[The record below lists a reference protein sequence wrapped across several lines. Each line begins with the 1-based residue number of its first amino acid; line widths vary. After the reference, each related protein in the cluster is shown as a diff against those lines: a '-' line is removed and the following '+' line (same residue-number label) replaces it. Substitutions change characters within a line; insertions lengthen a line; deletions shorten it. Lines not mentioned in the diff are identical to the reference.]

1 MFFRQKRSFL
11 ASKIHSQENAFKK
24 LEIISD
30 GNEQY
35 RRRSCLHIHR
45 IELKEGDSGDIMEEI
60 EKCYNIMGIPF
71 NENQIDRAHGIGK
84 PFLDKERKKKVRSII
99 VKFKSWKARAVF
111 YKATPKNYVY
121 GRKKPGL
128 TSFSVSLDLT
138 KRLYPLLAKTKSIIK
153 DNPAVMF
160 AFADINCSLA
170 LKLNDDKFHYFN
182 SEDELNKILQK
193 C

>member
-1 MFFRQKRSFL
+1 MNSI
-11 ASKIHSQENAFKK
+11 AAVHACAFTVLNLKK
-24 LEIISD
+24 VIVVTSWR
-30 GNEQY
+30 NY
-35 RRRSCLHIHR
+35 N
-45 IELKEGDSGDIMEEI
+45 
-60 EKCYNIMGIPF
+60 CYNVMGISF

-99 VKFKSWKARAVF
+99 VKFKSWKARAAF
-111 YKATPKNYVY
+111 YKARPKNYVN

-138 KRLYPLLAKTKSIIK
+138 KRRYSLLAKAKSIIK

-170 LKLNDDKFHYFN
+170 LKLNDD
-182 SEDELNKILQK
+182 
-193 C
+193 

>member
-1 MFFRQKRSFL
+1 
-11 ASKIHSQENAFKK
+11 
-24 LEIISD
+24 
-30 GNEQY
+30 
-35 RRRSCLHIHR
+35 
-45 IELKEGDSGDIMEEI
+45 MEEI
-60 EKCYNIMGIPF
+60 GKCYNVMGIPL
-71 NENQIDRAHGIGK
+71 NENEIDRAHGIGK
-84 PFLDKERKKKVRSII
+84 PFLDKEREKKVRSIVSNLSLGKGVLRFI
-99 VKFKSWKARAVF
+99 KVNQ
-111 YKATPKNYVY
+111 KNYVN

-128 TSFSVSLDLT
+128 ISFSVSLDLT
-138 KRLYPLLAKTKSIIK
+138 KRSYSLLAKAKSIIK